1 MKIVVCCKWELDE
14 ADVMVSPDGS
24 VDFRHARGKISE
36 YDRNAIEAA
45 RTISSMFGD
54 CTPVGLSVGSDDS
67 KPVAKD
73 ALSRGLEEMYWV
85 HGSETLD
92 GHATAVA
99 IANAVCCIDGAAV
112 VACAEGSG
120 DELARQTA
128 PRVAALLGI
137 PCVTSVKEIVSA
149 DDNLVVKRRLED
161 CIETVSVETPCVLG
175 ILPECAD
182 APIPGMK
189 AILGAKK
196 KPVTELLLADMLNGT
211 KAASVRSA
219 QNGILSN
226 RKAVRIEGETPED
239 AVQQLVD
246 VLIREGV
253 L

>member
-1 MKIVVCCKWELDE
+1 MKIVVCCKWVLDE

-24 VDFRHARGKISE
+24 VDFGHARGKISE
-36 YDRNAIEAA
+36 YDRNAIEAG
-45 RTISSMFGD
+45 RIMSTMFDG
-54 CTPVGLSVGSDDS
+54 CTPVGLSVGNDDS

-85 HGSETLD
+85 HGAEALD
-92 GHATAVA
+92 GYATAVA
-99 IANAVCCIDGAAV
+99 IANAVRCIDGACI

-128 PRVAALLGI
+128 PRVAAHLGL
-137 PCVTSVKEIVSA
+137 PCVTSVMEIVSVG
-149 DDNLVVKRRLED
+149 DNMVVKRRLED
-161 CIETVSVETPCVLG
+161 FIETVCVETPCVLG

-196 KPVTELLLADMLNGT
+196 KPVTELSLGEMLNGT
-211 KAASVRSA
+211 KAAAVRSA

-226 RKAVRIEGETPED
+226 RKAVRIEGETPEE

-246 VLIREGV
+246 ALTREGV